1 MVPRRLSPIL
11 PVLLAVGLPAV
22 LLGQGSEPPRKLSDS
37 AFAELQERGRRAM
50 GVDQYTATH
59 TFDDLP
65 DGGRIALQ
73 RNVDDSA
80 GTAVIREHL
89 RDIQRLFT
97 AGDFRIPAM
106 VHDREVPGTAVM
118 SERREHLRFTYRD
131 LPRGGEVR
139 IQTTDAEALA
149 AVHAFLE
156 FQRTDHRAHGMKHEP

>member
-1 MVPRRLSPIL
+1 MVPRILSTL
-11 PVLLAVGLPAV
+11 PFLLALGLPAV
-22 LLGQGSEPPRKLSDS
+22 LTAQGSEPPRRLSDS

-50 GVDQYTATH
+50 GVDQYTSTH

-73 RNVDDSA
+73 RNADDSA

-89 RDIQRLFT
+89 QDIQRLFT

-106 VHDREVPGTAVM
+106 VHDMVVPGTAVM
-118 SERREHLRFTYRD
+118 SEQREHLRFTYRE

-139 IQTTDAEALA
+139 IHTTDAEALA

-156 FQRTDHRAHGMKHEP
+156 FQRMDHRAHGMKHKP

>member
-1 MVPRRLSPIL
+1 MYCRLSSVLPIL
-11 PVLLAVGLPAV
+11 FVLGLPGALLA
-22 LLGQGSEPPRKLSDS
+22 QGAEPPRKLSDS

-50 GVDQYTATH
+50 GVDQYTSTH

-65 DGGRIALQ
+65 DGGRIVLQ
-73 RNVDDSA
+73 RTVDDSA
-80 GTAVIREHL
+80 GTSVIREHL

-106 VHDREVPGTAVM
+106 VHDMMVPGTTVM
-118 SERREHLRFTYRD
+118 TARRAHIRFTYRE

-139 IQTTDAEALA
+139 IETPDPEALA

-156 FQRTDHRAHGMKHEP
+156 FQRMDHRAHGMKHKP